1 MLQRRYCYSMT
12 GRTGSG
18 KTAIA
23 LNIAAS
29 VALGRSIGG
38 HDVERGRVLYF
49 AGENPTDVQMRWIA
63 MAQQMNFDVND
74 IDVHFTCGVFN
85 IAEMFNKISAEIILL
100 GDVSLVVIDTT
111 AAFFHGEDE
120 NDNVQMGQY
129 ARLQRSLVDLP
140 GGPTVLALC
149 HPTKGASEENLLP
162 RGGGA
167 YLNEVDGNLTVKNNG
182 SVVEL
187 HWQGKFRGADFAPL
201 SFQLKTATHQRL
213 KDSKGR
219 HIKTVI
225 AKHLTAEGEQAL
237 ERASRIKEDQM
248 LLVIDEHPRA
258 SLADLAKAAG
268 WLLKNGEPNKM
279 AAKRTVAALKS
290 AKLVEN
296 GRNGPAI
303 TEKGKAEVKRLR
315 ESRNKEA

>member
-1 MLQRRYCYSMT
+1 M
-12 GRTGSG
+12 G
-18 KTAIA
+18 KM
-23 LNIAAS
+23 S
-29 VALGRSIGG
+29 
-38 HDVERGRVLYF
+38 
-49 AGENPTDVQMRWIA
+49 
-63 MAQQMNFDVND
+63 
-74 IDVHFTCGVFN
+74 
-85 IAEMFNKISAEIILL
+85 
-100 GDVSLVVIDTT
+100 
-111 AAFFHGEDE
+111 
-120 NDNVQMGQY
+120 DNVQMGQY

-225 AKHLTAEGEQAL
+225 ANTSQRK
-237 ERASRIKEDQM
+237 ASRIKEDQM

-279 AAKRTVAALKS
+279 AAKRTIAALKS